1 MEPAAT
7 PAARRFIDRFDLTC
21 HCPQNAHNYYFLGNF
36 LPLALEHYF
45 PEQPT
50 AGDKKFI
57 CRMVIR
63 QLEQPLELFRHPDRE
78 IEKRVIQ
85 QESDYRC
92 RLAEMI
98 GSGAHLL
105 QPHEGNVEFERM
117 TGLLTGNEHLS
128 YHFALG
134 ASRTGILLHE
144 CEDLD
149 QLLQFR
155 EITCPTLRH
164 IHKKYAGNK
173 TVPAQAGF
181 ALMEAFAPLRPIS
194 SGQAPSW
201 SARATRYSPR

>member
-21 HCPQNAHNYYFLGNF
+21 HCPQNDHHYYFLGNF

-45 PEQPT
+45 PEQPEP
-50 AGDKKFI
+50 GDKEFI

-63 QLEQPLELFRHPDRE
+63 QLERPIELFRHPDKE
-78 IEKRVIQ
+78 IEKRAIA

-105 QPHEGNVEFERM
+105 RPDETSVEFERM
-117 TGLLTGNEHLS
+117 TDLFTGNEYLS

-134 ASRTGILLHE
+134 ASLTGILLHE
-144 CEDLD
+144 CEDWD
-149 QLLQFR
+149 ELLQFR
-155 EITCPTLRH
+155 EITCPTLRR
-164 IHKKYAGNK
+164 IHKKYAGHK

-181 ALMEAFAPLRPIS
+181 ALIEAFAPLRPIS
-194 SGQAPSW
+194 SGQAPS
-201 SARATRYSPR
+201 SSSPAARYSPR